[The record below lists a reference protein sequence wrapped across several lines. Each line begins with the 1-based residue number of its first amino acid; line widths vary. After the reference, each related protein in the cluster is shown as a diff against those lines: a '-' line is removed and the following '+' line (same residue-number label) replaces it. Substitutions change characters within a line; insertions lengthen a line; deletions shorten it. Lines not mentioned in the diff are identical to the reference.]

1 MQSPEGPRR
10 LSIERIEAA
19 VASIDPVFLDTPQY
33 ECEPLS
39 AALGVRAVL
48 KVETVNP
55 VRSFKGRG
63 ASRYVAEVPPGT
75 EVVCASAGNF
85 GQAMA
90 YAGRAR
96 GIPVTVY
103 AAESASPLKVTRMRA
118 LGASVVLSGVDF
130 DAARAEARRA
140 AAERGARLAVD
151 SLDLETVE
159 GAGTIGLE
167 LVRLGPPLDV
177 LLLPLGNGRCVAGS
191 PQ

>member
-1 MQSPEGPRR
+1 
-10 LSIERIEAA
+10 
-19 VASIDPVFLDTPQY
+19 
-33 ECEPLS
+33 
-39 AALGVRAVL
+39 VL

-63 ASRYVAEVPPGT
+63 ASRYVAQVAPGT